1 MITPTIIPSQR
12 TIELLAPAKDKA
24 AAIAAITCGADAV
37 YIGATN
43 FSARQAAGNSLA
55 DIKEIIT
62 YAHQFNCRV
71 YAALNTILNDDE
83 LVDAGRL
90 IWQLSSIGIDGIIIQ
105 DMGLLELDWPDVPV
119 IASTQMHND
128 TPEKVKFL
136 QDIGFTRV
144 ILARE
149 LSLDQIKAIRQA
161 APEIELECFIHGA
174 LCVSMSGRCY
184 MSYALGGRSGNKGCC
199 AQPCRKLYTLSDEE
213 GKVIIKDKYL
223 LSIKDLNLSDYLA
236 QLVDAGI
243 SSFKIEGRLK
253 AASYVA
259 NVVGYYNNKLEQI
272 VNKQSL
278 IRASSGKAKLE
289 FEPDPSK
296 TFSRGFTNYNITGQ
310 QINVGS
316 VDTPK
321 ATGEYIGK
329 IRSVSDSAFIVDG
342 KVELHNGDGICFL
355 DDRRIL
361 QGTQINRVDGNKIT
375 PLTTEYMKVGTEIY
389 RNADHDFN
397 KVLEKLPAIRRI
409 DLKLMLDDT
418 EGGLQLT
425 GVDEN
430 SISACVELHYDL
442 EEAKKQDA
450 REKTAEQL
458 AKFGN
463 TIFNCIGVEI
473 NTQKT
478 WFLPVSVVN
487 QLRRD
492 LCDKMMAARQSYYLD
507 NRKKNK
513 LRLDNKVSYPIIDLD
528 FSANVFNKHAKDFYH
543 KHGVNTIEPAA
554 ESGLDMDNRQVMQTR
569 YCLRH
574 ELGICPGKNTDKKAS
589 DLYLT
594 DREGNCFQLEF
605 TCNNCGMKI
614 YYKN

>member
-1 MITPTIIPSQR
+1 MNIPTKTPSRR

-24 AAIAAITCGADAV
+24 AAIAAITCGADAIYV
-37 YIGATN
+37 GAAN
-43 FSARQAAGNSLA
+43 FSARQAAGNSMA
-55 DIKEIIT
+55 DIKEIIIF
-62 YAHQFNCRV
+62 AHQFNCRV
-71 YAALNTILNDDE
+71 YAALNTILNDNE
-83 LVDAGRL
+83 LIDAGRL
-90 IWQLSSIGIDGIIIQ
+90 IWQLSDIGIDGIIIQ
-105 DMGLLELDWPDVPV
+105 DMGLLGLDWPDVPV

-161 APEIELECFIHGA
+161 APEIELECFVHGA

-184 MSYALGGRSGNKGCC
+184 ISYALGGRSGNRGCC
-199 AQPCRKLYTLSDEE
+199 AQPCRKLYTLSDEQ
-213 GKVIIKDKYL
+213 GKVLVKDKYL
-223 LSIKDLNLSDYLA
+223 LSIKDLNLSDYLG
-236 QLVDAGI
+236 QLIDAGI
-243 SSFKIEGRLK
+243 NSFKIEGRLK

-259 NVVGYYNNKLEQI
+259 NIVGFYNNKLEQI
-272 VNKQSL
+272 LDNESL
-278 IRASSGKAKLE
+278 TRASSGKVKLE
-289 FEPDPSK
+289 FEPDPAK
-296 TFSRGFTNYNITGQ
+296 TFSRGFTTYNITGQ
-310 QINVGS
+310 QKNVGS
-316 VDTPK
+316 IDTPK

-329 IRSVSDSAFIVDG
+329 IRSVSDSAFIIDS

-361 QGTQINRVDGNKIT
+361 QGTQINRVDGNKII
-375 PLTTEYMKVGTEIY
+375 PLSTEYMEIGTEIY

-397 KVLEKLPAIRRI
+397 KILEKLPAIRKI
-409 DLKLMLDDT
+409 NLKLSMSDIA
-418 EGGLQLT
+418 GGLLLK
-425 GVDEN
+425 GLDEDG
-430 SISACVELHYDL
+430 ISACVELLCDL

-473 NTQKT
+473 NTSKT

-492 LCDKMMAARQSYYLD
+492 LCDKLMAARHNYYLQ
-507 NRKKNK
+507 NRKQNK
-513 LRLDNKVSYPIIDLD
+513 LSLDTKINYPIENLD
-528 FSANVFNKHAKDFYH
+528 FSANVYNEKAQDFYH

-554 ESGLDMDNRQVMQTR
+554 ESGLNMDNRQVMQTR
-569 YCLRH
+569 YCIRH
-574 ELGICPGKNTDKKAS
+574 ELGSCPGKNTNINAP

-594 DREGNCFQLEF
+594 DREGNCFQIKF
-605 TCNNCGMKI
+605 TCNDCGMKI
-614 YYKN
+614 FYK